1 MVTRVAREIVTQ
13 YSGIFRQPPESVNAD
28 PDNIRIVLVEDD
40 GSQEELFRGSKFSEE
55 KLIEELKR
63 RDRTSKLEQ

>member
-1 MVTRVAREIVTQ
+1 MQTQ
-13 YSGIFRQPPESVNAD
+13 TIL
-28 PDNIRIVLVEDD
+28 RIVLVEDD